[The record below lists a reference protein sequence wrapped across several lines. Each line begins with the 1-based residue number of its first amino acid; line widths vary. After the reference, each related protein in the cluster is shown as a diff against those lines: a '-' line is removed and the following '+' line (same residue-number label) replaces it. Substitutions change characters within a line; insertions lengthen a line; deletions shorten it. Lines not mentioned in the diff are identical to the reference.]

1 MLLDGFF
8 RLFFCMART
17 SPRTRFDSAQ
27 LIRALS
33 ALVATD
39 VADSRQ
45 SFADRLGQWLDFAD
59 AIALCSALDSPA
71 DTRAPA
77 TAAQP
82 ALGDEFAR
90 VRGALLESIN
100 TDGLLTPGKAR
111 IRLPAPAWH
120 AGTEGTA
127 DYLPYHRYYLAHQRD
142 MGAAIAPLRASLRAA
157 LAAQSPA
164 LRQLAALDGVLDQA
178 FAPRERSLLASVPQ
192 LLGRRF
198 EQLHQAH
205 RSALPAGAA
214 DDPARWLEP
223 GAWLHTFCQDMRL
236 VLLAEL
242 DLRLQPVQGLMD
254 ALNEIKRPQ

>member
-1 MLLDGFF
+1 
-8 RLFFCMART
+8 MARG
-17 SPRTRFDSAQ
+17 SPRTSFDSSR

-33 ALVATD
+33 DLVSTD
-39 VADSRQ
+39 AAPPRQ

-59 AIALCSALDSPA
+59 AIALFSALNGSTDAAGGPA
-71 DTRAPA
+71 
-77 TAAQP
+77 AAEHP
-82 ALGDEFAR
+82 TPGDEFAR
-90 VRGALLESIN
+90 VRGALLDSIN

-120 AGTEGTA
+120 ASTPGAA

-142 MGAAIAPLRASLRAA
+142 MGAAIAPLRASVRAG
-157 LAAQSPA
+157 LAQRSPA

-178 FAPRERSLLASVPQ
+178 LAPRERSLLANVPQ

-205 RSALPAGAA
+205 RSALSTP
-214 DDPARWLEP
+214 DDPARWLQP
-223 GAWLHTFCQDMRL
+223 GAWLHTFCQDMRA

-242 DLRLQPVQGLMD
+242 ELRLQPVAGLLD
-254 ALNEIKRPQ
+254 ALNEVTRQP

>member
-1 MLLDGFF
+1 
-8 RLFFCMART
+8 MARG
-17 SPRTRFDSAQ
+17 SPRTSFDSSR

-33 ALVATD
+33 DLVSTD
-39 VADSRQ
+39 AAPPRQ

-59 AIALCSALDSPA
+59 AIALFSALNGSTDA
-71 DTRAPA
+71 AGGPA
-77 TAAQP
+77 TAEHP
-82 ALGDEFAR
+82 TLGGEFAR
-90 VRGALLESIN
+90 VRGGLLDSIK

-120 AGTEGTA
+120 ASTPGAA

-142 MGAAIAPLRASLRAA
+142 MGAAIAPLRASVRAG
-157 LAAQSPA
+157 LAQRSPA

-178 FAPRERSLLASVPQ
+178 LAPRERSLLANVPQ

-205 RSALPAGAA
+205 RNALSTP
-214 DDPARWLEP
+214 DDPARWLQP
-223 GAWLHTFCQDMRL
+223 GAWLHTFCQDMRA

-242 DLRLQPVQGLMD
+242 ELRLQPVAGLMD
-254 ALNEIKRPQ
+254 ALNEVTRQP

>member
-1 MLLDGFF
+1 
-8 RLFFCMART
+8 MARA

-77 TAAQP
+77 AAEP
-82 ALGDEFAR
+82 LAPGDEFAR
-90 VRGALLESIN
+90 VRGALLDSIN

-120 AGTEGTA
+120 ADTEGAA

-142 MGAAIAPLRASLRAA
+142 MAAAITPLRASVRTE
-157 LAAQSPA
+157 LARQSAA
-164 LRQLAALDGVLDQA
+164 LRQLATLDGVLDQA
-178 FAPRERSLLASVPQ
+178 LAPRERSLLATVPQ

-198 EQLHQAH
+198 EQLHQTH
-205 RSALPAGAA
+205 RGTLPADGA
-214 DDPARWLEP
+214 DDPAGWLQP
-223 GAWLHTFCQDMRL
+223 GTWLTRFCHDMKA
-236 VLLAEL
+236 VLQAEL
-242 DLRLQPVQGLMD
+242 DLRLQPVAGLLE
-254 ALNEIKRPQ
+254 ALNEVTTQP

>member
-1 MLLDGFF
+1 
-8 RLFFCMART
+8 MARA

-59 AIALCSALDSPA
+59 AIALFSALDNPA
-71 DTRAPA
+71 DTSAPA
-77 TAAQP
+77 VAEHP
-82 ALGDEFAR
+82 SPGDEFAR
-90 VRGALLESIN
+90 VRGVLLESIN

-120 AGTEGTA
+120 ADTEGAA

-142 MGAAIAPLRASLRAA
+142 MAAAITPLRASVRTE
-157 LAAQSPA
+157 LARQSAA
-164 LRQLAALDGVLDQA
+164 LRQLATLDGVLDQA
-178 FAPRERSLLASVPQ
+178 LAPRERSLLATVPQ

-205 RSALPAGAA
+205 RGTLPADGA
-214 DDPARWLEP
+214 DDPAGWLQP
-223 GAWLHTFCQDMRL
+223 GTWLTRFCHDMKA
-236 VLLAEL
+236 VLQAEL
-242 DLRLQPVQGLMD
+242 DLRLQPVAGLLE
-254 ALNEIKRPQ
+254 ALNEVTTQP

>member
-1 MLLDGFF
+1 
-8 RLFFCMART
+8 MARG
-17 SPRTRFDSAQ
+17 SPRTSFDSSR

-33 ALVATD
+33 DLVTLD
-39 VADSRQ
+39 VADTRQ

-59 AIALCSALDSPA
+59 AIALFSALNDPA
-71 DTRAPA
+71 DAPGGPMA
-77 TAAQP
+77 EP
-82 ALGDEFAR
+82 SALHDEFAR

-100 TDGLLTPGKAR
+100 TDGVLTPGKAR

-120 AGTEGTA
+120 ASTPGAA

-142 MGAAIAPLRASLRAA
+142 MGTAIAPLRASVRAG
-157 LAAQSPA
+157 LARQAPA

-178 FAPRERSLLASVPQ
+178 LAPRERSLLASVPQ

-205 RSALPAGAA
+205 RSALPATGSP
-214 DDPARWLEP
+214 DDPASWLQP
-223 GAWLHTFCQDMRL
+223 GAWLTTFCRDMRA

-242 DLRLQPVQGLMD
+242 ELRLQPVAGLME
-254 ALNEIKRPQ
+254 ALNEVKKPQ

>member
-1 MLLDGFF
+1 
-8 RLFFCMART
+8 MARG
-17 SPRTRFDSAQ
+17 SPRTSFDSSR

-33 ALVATD
+33 DLVSTD
-39 VADSRQ
+39 AAPPRQ

-59 AIALCSALDSPA
+59 AIALFSALNGSTDA
-71 DTRAPA
+71 AGGPA
-77 TAAQP
+77 TAEHP
-82 ALGDEFAR
+82 ALGGEFAR
-90 VRGALLESIN
+90 VRGALLDSIN

-120 AGTEGTA
+120 ASTPGAA

-142 MGAAIAPLRASLRAA
+142 MGAAIAPLRASVRAG
-157 LAAQSPA
+157 LAQRSPA

-178 FAPRERSLLASVPQ
+178 LAPRERSLLANVPQ

-205 RSALPAGAA
+205 RNALPTP
-214 DDPARWLEP
+214 DDPARWLQP
-223 GAWLHTFCQDMRL
+223 GAWLHTFCQDMRA

-242 DLRLQPVQGLMD
+242 ELRLQPVAGLMD
-254 ALNEIKRPQ
+254 ALNEVTRQP